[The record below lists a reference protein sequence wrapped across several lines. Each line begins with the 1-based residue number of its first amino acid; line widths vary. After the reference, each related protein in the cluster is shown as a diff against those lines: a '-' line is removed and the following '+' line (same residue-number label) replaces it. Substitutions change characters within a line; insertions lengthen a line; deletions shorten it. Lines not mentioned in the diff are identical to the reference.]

1 MPTDKKILHQFRPGL
16 YALLIFLLSYFVFLL
31 LWLQVKDVYG
41 RGITYTASKAVT
53 AVKEVRL
60 MDLIKEGDIYTVVF
74 MPLRHG
80 ADILIDIP
88 VKTSSYTFNA
98 PLTLAI
104 LSAMFLSIR
113 KRLRAYLEAALMLI
127 FIHLLYVFSLEAK
140 EITDVFMGMGLSS
153 PNILK
158 TGFYQFLW
166 SFIDNMVI
174 RFEPFLIG
182 FYIYLRYKR

>member
-1 MPTDKKILHQFRPGL
+1 MPTDKKLHKLRQGL
-16 YALLIFLLSYFVFLL
+16 YALLIFLVSYFVFLF

-41 RGITYTASKAVT
+41 SGITYTASKAVT

-60 MDLIKEGDIYTVVF
+60 REFKKGGDIFTVVF

-80 ADILIDIP
+80 MDILIDVP
-88 VKTSSYTFNA
+88 VKTSGYTFNA

-104 LSAMFLSIR
+104 LSAMFMSIR
-113 KRLRAYLEAALMLI
+113 RRSRAYIEAALMLV

-140 EITDVFMGMGLSS
+140 EITGVFMEMGLSQ
-153 PNILK
+153 PNVLK
-158 TGFYQFLW
+158 TGFYQFMW
-166 SFIDNMVI
+166 GFIDNMVI

-182 FYIYLRYKR
+182 FYVFLRYRR

>member
-1 MPTDKKILHQFRPGL
+1 MSTNKKILHQLRPGL
-16 YALLIFLLSYFVFLL
+16 YALVIFLLSYFVFLL
-31 LWLQVKDVYG
+31 LWLQVKDIYG
-41 RGITYTASKAVT
+41 SGITYTASKAVT

-60 MDLIKEGDIYTVVF
+60 MDLKKEGDIFTVVF

-80 ADILIDIP
+80 TDILIDIP
-88 VKTSSYTFNA
+88 VKTSGYTFNV

-104 LSAMFLSIR
+104 LSAMFISIR
-113 KRLRAYLEAALMLI
+113 RRLRAYFEAALMLV

-140 EITDVFMGMGLSS
+140 EITGVFNGMGLSQ
-153 PNILK
+153 PNVFK

-166 SFIDNMVI
+166 GFIDNMVI